1 MSMTMVK
8 LVTIDCDIGDH
19 LKTSLPC
26 CSMIVLAQRREDRNG
41 KLRWIKDGGGNHNLG
56 GGDHND
62 GGGDHNLGGGD
73 HNLGDGDHNFC
84 GGDHNF
90 GGGDH
95 NLGGGDE
102 EENAVSL

>member
-8 LVTIDCDIGDH
+8 LVTIDCNIGDH

-41 KLRWIKDGGGNHNLG
+41 KLGWIKD
-56 GGDHND
+56 
-62 GGGDHNLGGGD
+62 
-73 HNLGDGDHNFC
+73 
-84 GGDHNF
+84 

-102 EENAVSL
+102 EENAVSH